1 MLKMLAMAAMLS
13 NPATLPAPPAAPP
26 CLTRQQI
33 GDISVVSMASMV
45 ETARNACRS
54 HLPATA
60 FLATP
65 AAAEFSGRMRAE
77 ARQRLASAMAGVTR
91 VVEAAG
97 MTPDVIRNMGE
108 QGIAEGTGAEFA
120 GFLNPALCGDINEIM
135 EISASLSPD
144 QMGRFFSAFGSLV
157 DNVVRIMP
165 PGILGPDGPSIP
177 PPPPGA
183 MPAAFDM
190 FRTAPRPEAAPA
202 SEATSSPPRPFI
214 CRTGE

>member
-1 MLKMLAMAAMLS
+1 MLGMLAIAAMLTS
-13 NPATLPAPPAAPP
+13 PATLRAPPAAPP

-33 GDISVVSMASMV
+33 GDISVVTMASMV
-45 ETARNACRS
+45 ESARNACRP

-65 AAAEFSGRMRAE
+65 AAGEFSGRLRAE
-77 ARQRLASAMAGVTR
+77 ARQRLASALAGVTR
-91 VVEAAG
+91 IVEAAG
-97 MTPDVIRNMGE
+97 MTPETIRNLGE
-108 QGIAEGTGAEFA
+108 EGIAEGTGAEFA

-135 EISASLSPD
+135 EISATLSPD

-157 DNVVRIMP
+157 DNVIRIMP
-165 PGILGPDGPSIP
+165 PGILGPDGVPAIP

-183 MPAAFDM
+183 LPASFDM
-190 FRTAPRPEAAPA
+190 FRTAPRLAPAPEAMA
-202 SEATSSPPRPFI
+202 SPPRPFI